1 MARMRRDPADRGAT
15 ALAEDGGFLRRWS
28 RRKVEAREGEAGT
41 GDARD
46 PVAAAELASAA
57 PAAAPSPPARQTEAD
72 AETDRPALPD
82 IESLTEQSD
91 FSVFMGDGVPPH
103 LRTRALQKLWH
114 LDPAFSEMDG
124 LRDYAD
130 DYSDRAVATGV
141 VRTLYKV
148 GRGFMRDVEAVE
160 DDAEAPGGPVANGD
174 AKAEPAEAAAS
185 PPADEELAEDPPGAD
200 SGGDSDSKA

>member
-1 MARMRRDPADRGAT
+1 
-15 ALAEDGGFLRRWS
+15 LAEDGSFLRRWS
-28 RRKVEAREGEAGT
+28 RRKVEARDGEAGA
-41 GDARD
+41 GDIRET
-46 PVAAAELASAA
+46 AAASEIASAA
-57 PAAAPSPPARQTEAD
+57 PVPPARQAEAD

-91 FSVFMGDGVPPH
+91 FSVFMRDDVPPD
-103 LRTRALQKLWH
+103 LRTRALQKLWR

-148 GRGFMRDVEAVE
+148 GRGFMRDAESDE
-160 DDAEAPGGPVANGD
+160 DVAAAEAISAHDPDLPVRGGEE
-174 AKAEPAEAAAS
+174 AEPADAPAS
-185 PPADEELAEDPPGAD
+185 PPTDEESGDDPAD
-200 SGGDSDSKA
+200 TGSDVDPESKA

>member
-1 MARMRRDPADRGAT
+1 
-15 ALAEDGGFLRRWS
+15 
-28 RRKVEAREGEAGT
+28 
-41 GDARD
+41 
-46 PVAAAELASAA
+46 
-57 PAAAPSPPARQTEAD
+57 
-72 AETDRPALPD
+72 
-82 IESLTEQSD
+82 
-91 FSVFMGDGVPPH
+91 
-103 LRTRALQKLWH
+103 
-114 LDPAFSEMDG
+114 MDG

-160 DDAEAPGGPVANGD
+160 DDAEAPGAPVANGD

-200 SGGDSDSKA
+200 GGDDSDSKA